1 MHLSY
6 TYLHG
11 DNFMDWR
18 SITFDWN
25 RARAFLVTA
34 EEGSLSAAARALG
47 MSQPT
52 LGRQVAALEE
62 ELCIALFERG
72 AKGLELTPNGLELL
86 EYVRAMAE
94 AANSLSLAAS
104 GQANSIEGN
113 ITVSATEVMSAFVLP
128 PIIRKLRSLYPGI
141 NVDVI
146 ASNSASDLRRREA
159 DIAIRN
165 FRPTQPD
172 LIARRL
178 GDLHAALYASHAY
191 LAELGYPKTLHAFKQ
206 AQFLGFI
213 TNNDNYLNALN
224 EHGFQLS
231 EQNFPVRTDDHLVH
245 WEMTKQGIGIGVMTV
260 DVGDKESSVERILPH
275 HEVFKGEIWL
285 VSHREL
291 KMNLRVRTVYDF
303 LAETLPSAK

>member
-1 MHLSY
+1 M
-6 TYLHG
+6 
-11 DNFMDWR
+11 NWR
-18 SITFDWN
+18 SVKFDWN

-34 EEGSLSAAARALG
+34 EEGSLSAAARALD

-52 LGRQVAALEE
+52 LSRQVAALEE
-62 ELCIALFERG
+62 ELRIALFERG

-113 ITVSATEVMSAFVLP
+113 ITISATEVMAAFVLP
-128 PIIRKLRSLYPGI
+128 PIIRKLRSAYPGI
-141 NVDVI
+141 NVEII

-178 GDLHAALYASHAY
+178 GDLHAALYATPSY
-191 LAELGYPKTLHAFKQ
+191 LAELGHPETLKAFSQ
-206 AQFLGFI
+206 AQFLGFA
-213 TNNDNYLNALN
+213 TNNDNYLNAMV
-224 EHGFQLS
+224 EHGFQLTD
-231 EQNFPVRTDDHLVH
+231 QNFCVRTDDHLVH
-245 WEMTKQGIGIGVMTV
+245 WEMTKQGVGIGVMTV
-260 DVGDKESSVERILPH
+260 GIGDIEPAVERILPH
-275 HEVFKGEIWL
+275 QEAFKAEVWL

-303 LAETLPSAK
+303 LAEELESV